1 MVRTISTG
9 KPSTLKT
16 YYDIAVALF
25 GEGSKPAEF
34 LADKAAEQGWDEEV
48 VADERQMIYL
58 IGTMGTSAD
67 NERGGENRCLKSS
80 LP

>member
-34 LADKAAEQGWDEEV
+34 LADKAAEQG
-48 VADERQMIYL
+48 
-58 IGTMGTSAD
+58 
-67 NERGGENRCLKSS
+67 
-80 LP
+80 